1 MKTRVRIS
9 TTHIGTK
16 IFLIVCLV
24 FLFINLLTNVN
35 FELNELLPYFILIF
49 IILFLFLLT
58 SKSKTIIYNKS
69 DCSLEIY
76 RKKMLLEKITIDK
89 IEKFQFSILSFSVNN
104 YNDYTYKIFYKN
116 INNEICSIRI
126 HPRLFR
132 NDISEIIKKTKEIN
146 KKVEVCNWSF
156 GFKEFFKD

>member
-1 MKTRVRIS
+1 
-9 TTHIGTK
+9 
-16 IFLIVCLV
+16 
-24 FLFINLLTNVN
+24 
-35 FELNELLPYFILIF
+35 
-49 IILFLFLLT
+49 
-58 SKSKTIIYNKS
+58 
-69 DCSLEIY
+69 
-76 RKKMLLEKITIDK
+76 MLLEKITIDK